1 MTITDL
7 IENVKDWSS
16 AKGFD
21 KSDARKQ
28 MLKLFEEF
36 GELNAGIAKNN
47 TTLIKDSI
55 GDVMVVLTI
64 LCQQLNL
71 DAREIFLTA
80 DSLTIHHPK
89 TLEVEVLSLI
99 TGGLIGKLSTAILN
113 RTNRT
118 HGIKSNLIIREIV
131 LKLHF
136 ISKYYDF
143 TKEQCFETAWNE
155 IKDRQ
160 GKMVDGVFVKAADL
174 EEGKDA

>member
-16 AKGFD
+16 AKGLD
-21 KSDARKQ
+21 KAEPLKQ

-89 TLEVEVLSLI
+89 TLEIEVLSLI
-99 TGGLIGKLSTAILN
+99 TGALIGKLSTAILN

-118 HGIKSNLIIREIV
+118 HEIKPNLIIREIV

-155 IKDRQ
+155 IKDRT

-174 EEGKDA
+174 EEGQ

>member
-1 MTITDL
+1 MSFSEL
-7 IENVKDWSS
+7 IGNVQKWSS
-16 AKGFD
+16 AKGLD

-55 GDVMVVLTI
+55 GDVMIVLTI

-89 TLEVEVLSLI
+89 TLEIEVLSLI
-99 TGGLIGKLSTAILN
+99 TGGLIGKLSTAIL
-113 RTNRT
+113 NRT

-155 IKDRQ
+155 IKDRT

-174 EEGKDA
+174 EEGQ

>member
-7 IENVKDWSS
+7 IENVKGWSA
-16 AKGFD
+16 AKGLD

-89 TLEVEVLSLI
+89 TLEIEVLSLI

-113 RTNRT
+113 RT
-118 HGIKSNLIIREIV
+118 HEIKSNLIIREIV

-155 IKDRQ
+155 IKDRT

-174 EEGKDA
+174 EEGQ

>member
-1 MTITDL
+1 MSFSEL
-7 IENVKDWSS
+7 IENVKNWSA
-16 AKGFD
+16 AKGLD

-47 TTLIKDSI
+47 TKLLKDSI

-89 TLEVEVLSLI
+89 TLEIEVLSLI
-99 TGGLIGKLSTAILN
+99 AGGLVGKLSTAILN
-113 RTNRT
+113 RTHELSKAR
-118 HGIKSNLIIREIV
+118 LLIREIV

-136 ISKYYDF
+136 IAKHYNF
-143 TKEQCFETAWNE
+143 TKEQCFETAWIE
-155 IKDRQ
+155 IKDRT

-174 EEGKDA
+174 EEVADDK

>member
-16 AKGFD
+16 AKGLD

-89 TLEVEVLSLI
+89 TLEIEVLSLI
-99 TGGLIGKLSTAILN
+99 TGALIGKLSTAILN
-113 RTNRT
+113 RT
-118 HGIKSNLIIREIV
+118 HEIKSNLIIREIV

-136 ISKYYDF
+136 VSKYYDF

-155 IKDRQ
+155 IKDRT

-174 EEGKDA
+174 EEGQ

>member
-16 AKGFD
+16 AKGLD

-89 TLEVEVLSLI
+89 TLEIEVLSLI

-113 RTNRT
+113 RT
-118 HGIKSNLIIREIV
+118 HGIKPNLIIREIL

-143 TKEQCFETAWNE
+143 TKEQCFETGWNE
-155 IKDRQ
+155 IKDRT

-174 EEGKDA
+174 EEVQDGKQ

>member
-7 IENVKDWSS
+7 IENVKGWSA
-16 AKGFD
+16 AKGLD

-89 TLEVEVLSLI
+89 TLEIEVLSLI

-113 RTNRT
+113 RTY
-118 HGIKSNLIIREIV
+118 GIKSNLIIREIV

-136 ISKYYDF
+136 VSKYYDF

-155 IKDRQ
+155 IKDRT

-174 EEGKDA
+174 EEGQ

>member
-7 IENVKDWSS
+7 IENVKDWSA
-16 AKGFD
+16 AKGLD

-89 TLEVEVLSLI
+89 TLEIEVLSLI
-99 TGGLIGKLSTAILN
+99 TGALIGKLSTAILN

-155 IKDRQ
+155 IKDRT

-174 EEGKDA
+174 EEGQ